1 MLATLTLP
9 LALAAPLMPSLVTAQ
24 SEYPETEGVS
34 YAARNATDGKVGSV
48 WVEGDEG
55 GSGLGQWLEIEL
67 DGDHTV
73 TSLKIWNGNWYSWD
87 FWNRHNRIKELEV
100 EFSDGS
106 KETHTLTDEKVA
118 EVITLKKPV
127 STSSVKLKIK
137 SIYRGTTF
145 NDTVISEVVVFDD
158 AADGAHTVA
167 AWRDSSH
174 LDEDA
179 GGSYTPNNA
188 GDLVADTM
196 WCEGSSGDG
205 SGEWI
210 EVDFGSSQAVD
221 SMSLINGIG
230 SGLAIWMKGN
240 TATGATLTY
249 SDGSSEA
256 VELKPSMMP
265 RTYSIGPKTTSSVK
279 MTFTGVK
286 AGKEYND
293 LCVSELS
300 FSG

>member
-1 MLATLTLP
+1 MLATLSLTSV
-9 LALAAPLMPSLVTAQ
+9 LAAPVKPAMVSAS
-24 SEYPETEGVS
+24 SEYPTTEGVS

-55 GSGLGQWLEIEL
+55 GSGLGHYLTIDL
-67 DGDHTV
+67 DGSTMV

-100 EFSDGS
+100 EFSDGT
-106 KETHTLTDEKVA
+106 KESFTLADEKVA
-118 EVITLKKPV
+118 EIVTLAKPV
-127 STSSVKLKIK
+127 STDSLKLKVK

-158 AADGAHTVA
+158 ATDSSHSVA

-174 LDEDA
+174 LPEDA
-179 GGSYTPNNA
+179 DGSYAPQNA

-196 WCEGSSGDG
+196 WCEGSDGDG
-205 SGEWI
+205 TGEWI
-210 EVDFGSSQAVD
+210 EVDFGKSQAVD
-221 SMSLINGIG
+221 SLSMINGIG
-230 SGLAIWMKGN
+230 SGLSIWMKGN
-240 TATGATLTY
+240 TATAATVSY
-249 SDGSSEA
+249 SDGSSESL
-256 VELKPSMMP
+256 ELKPTMLP
-265 RTYSIGPKTTSSVK
+265 KAYSIGPKTTSSVRL
-279 MTFTGVK
+279 TFTGVK